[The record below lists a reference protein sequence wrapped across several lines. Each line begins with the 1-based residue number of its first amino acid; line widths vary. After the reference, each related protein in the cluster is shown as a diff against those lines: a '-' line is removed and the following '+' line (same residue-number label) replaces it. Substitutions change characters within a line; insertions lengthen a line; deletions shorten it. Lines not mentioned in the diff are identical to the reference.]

1 MYEEKA
7 TQHHGCEYAG
17 ADDEGNLY
25 KDIVA
30 FMIAWLKESIPYIVE
45 TIHKIKFSGELLPDT
60 MPNCTDDLISS
71 GIATD
76 NHTSNL
82 HELSSLATMLNSY
95 SNQYIKHPGNFDNK
109 TYLFD
114 DTVHIMKNIRNN
126 LLNRIKFVFSNLFTT
141 MV

>member
-1 MYEEKA
+1 M
-7 TQHHGCEYAG
+7 
-17 ADDEGNLY
+17 
-25 KDIVA
+25 
-30 FMIAWLKESIPYIVE
+30 
-45 TIHKIKFSGELLPDT
+45 
-60 MPNCTDDLISS
+60 DDLTSS
-71 GIATD
+71 GITTD

-82 HELSSLATMLNSY
+82 HEFSSLATMLNSY

-126 LLNRIKFVFSNLFTT
+126 LLHGIKFVFSNLFTA

>member
-7 TQHHGCEYAG
+7 TQHHGGEYAG

-30 FMIAWLKESIPYIVE
+30 FMIACLKESIPYIVE
-45 TIHKIKFSGELLPDT
+45 PIHKIKFSRELFPDK
-60 MPNCTDDLISS
+60 MPNCMDDLTSS
-71 GIATD
+71 GITTD

-82 HELSSLATMLNSY
+82 HEFSSLATMLNSY

-126 LLNRIKFVFSNLFTT
+126 LLNGIKFVFSNLFTA

>member
-60 MPNCTDDLISS
+60 MPNCTDDLTSS

-141 MV
+141 VV